1 MPNALIFD
9 YFPYLRVYARFVA
22 PAMCVVLAMAAVG
35 LWLLMRNRSITARL
49 SVLSVVAILSFV
61 DLAPTVPLGS
71 AQPIPV
77 EGRAPQDI
85 PTWVW
90 LKTHDPG
97 QIVYETPGYPDE
109 LLERYYAYGQIVHD
123 HPITNGTIVA
133 GQLSTDFQLET
144 ADPRYPGTAARLAS
158 VGIPLVTSEPWGW
171 RFMGLKPENARVP
184 PPGFVLVKSFPDGSA
199 IWRVTAQPDPA
210 VAVRRDDGWWAPEFL
225 GGQVWRWMDDD
236 SRTTIVARRAGA
248 YRVSFHASGYVP
260 GEIHRLE
267 FRSPDGFVDRIFV
280 GPDRLYSAIVHVPAG
295 RSDVHVVNLG
305 PPAHQISGLDKRVV
319 SVRTSA
325 WTMRRVGP

>member
-77 EGRAPQDI
+77 EGRAPQDV

-184 PPGFVLVKSFPDGSA
+184 PPGLRAREVLP
-199 IWRVTAQPDPA
+199 
-210 VAVRRDDGWWAPEFL
+210 RRERDL
-225 GGQVWRWMDDD
+225 
-236 SRTTIVARRAGA
+236 AG
-248 YRVSFHASGYVP
+248 HG
-260 GEIHRLE
+260 
-267 FRSPDGFVDRIFV
+267 
-280 GPDRLYSAIVHVPAG
+280 AG
-295 RSDVHVVNLG
+295 RT
-305 PPAHQISGLDKRVV
+305 PPSPCGATTGGGRRSSSAARSG
-319 SVRTSA
+319 A
-325 WTMRRVGP
+325 GWTTTPGRRSWRGAPAPTG